1 MNTTTS
7 SHFPTFGKAARATL
21 GFMQAIPG
29 KCLAVLRWLRRFL
42 FSKTSFKCYLII
54 ATLICLT
61 YTTLR
66 WIGRRAWQAEN
77 ERAAAAGMATD
88 RQAFTVPMPPDKD
101 NFLAADIFQGLT
113 DRSNDHEKLKMWF
126 SKTKYIK
133 PREKRVN
140 RSSDVPKPKQDTLAK
155 WCEYFRL
162 TGMLPAQSAHS
173 SPAAEILAD
182 QRWQPAIQALYTV
195 AARPTSRFHDLKN
208 REIDNIPVL
217 QIDPRVLFSLQKSVL
232 LYAEAHLEMGNSEQ
246 AIPAF
251 QVTRHL
257 VEAHAAE
264 AGHIPLLRL
273 LALIRAENTLLQT
286 GMRLHRWPA
295 SVLKELLATNY
306 PERLQ
311 QITRRAIQYERVLY
325 CSHFENFP
333 DSFYGSGSDWLKN
346 YPYRTFFLRHLV
358 PDYLPMRAAVRASQH
373 YTRLH
378 ESAAPLARNESWPA
392 RMRTLADVP
401 GLHLG
406 PIAIFGNRAHDRGPM
421 WEFENFYETPIIQ
434 VSIRHLAIAMELHY
448 LIHAKY
454 PLSLDQLD
462 PSLALSPQFTKDLDG
477 QPLRYAVDAA
487 GSHFTIYSEGMSG
500 VGNLTGDIVF
510 STDPGRLQGK

>member
-1 MNTTTS
+1 MNAASTIS
-7 SHFPTFGKAARATL
+7 QFPTFRKAGGLLLRFIKACARRIQRL
-21 GFMQAIPG
+21 
-29 KCLAVLRWLRRFL
+29 FL
-42 FSKTSFKCYLII
+42 SRTSIKVYLIT

-61 YTTLR
+61 YTSLR
-66 WIGRRAWQAEN
+66 WVGRRALQAEK
-77 ERAAAAGMATD
+77 ERVAALGMATD
-88 RQAFTVPMPPDKD
+88 RQAFTAPMPPDKD

-126 SKTKYIK
+126 GKTKYIK

-140 RSSDVPKPKQDTLAK
+140 RSSNVPKPKQDTLAK
-155 WCEYFRL
+155 WCEFFRL

-182 QRWQPAIQALYTV
+182 QRWQPTIQAIYTA

-208 REIDNIPVL
+208 RETDNIPVY
-217 QIDPRVLFSLQKSVL
+217 QIDPWVLFSLQKSVL

-264 AGHIPLLRL
+264 AGHIPLLKL
-273 LALIRAENTLLQT
+273 LSLIRVENTLLQT

-295 SVLKELLATNY
+295 SVLKELLAANY

-311 QITRRAIQYERVLY
+311 QISRCAFEYDRITSY
-325 CSHFENFP
+325 SPFENFP

-346 YPYRTFFLRHLV
+346 YPFRNFLLRHLV
-358 PDYLPMRAAVRASQH
+358 PDYLPMRAAVRTSQH
-373 YTRLH
+373 HTRLH
-378 ESAAPLARNESWPA
+378 ESAAPLAKNESWPA

-421 WEFENFYETPIIQ
+421 WEFEILHVTPIIQ

-462 PSLALSPQFTKDLDG
+462 PSLALSPQITKDLDG

-500 VGNLTGDIVF
+500 VGNLTDDIVF